1 MRQKTGGRQKNTPN
15 KLTSELKNIIKQ
27 IVSNQLD
34 KLDAELETLT
44 PEKRIDFTIKLMQ
57 FILPKT
63 TNLNIG
69 EETEKIE
76 VVFIEGKTIL

>member
-27 IVSNQLD
+27 IVYNQLD
-34 KLDAELETLT
+34 KLDTELETLT

>member
-1 MRQKTGGRQKNTPN
+1 MRKKTGGRQKNTPN
-15 KLTSELKNIIKQ
+15 KLTSQLKNIVNQ

-34 KLDAELETLT
+34 NLDNELQMLT

-63 TNLNIG
+63 TNFNIG
-69 EETEKIE
+69 DEPEKIE
-76 VVFIEGKTIL
+76 VVFVKGKTIL